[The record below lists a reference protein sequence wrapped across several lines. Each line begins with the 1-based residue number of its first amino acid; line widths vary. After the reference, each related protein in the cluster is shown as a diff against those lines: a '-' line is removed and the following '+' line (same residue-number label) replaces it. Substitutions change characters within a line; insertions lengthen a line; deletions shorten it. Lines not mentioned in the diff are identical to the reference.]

1 MPMSTLLAKAFEEAS
16 QLPEEEQ
23 DAVAELVISFI
34 HPDEAD
40 EAEWDALVVR
50 SRNVSLI
57 KWWSN
62 SERRKKKKVSFHFL
76 ATSEVKSHPPVLEAL
91 R

>member
-40 EAEWDALVVR
+40 EAEWDALVR
-50 SRNVSLI
+50 SPESQRFIDKMLVELR
-57 KWWSN
+57 
-62 SERRKKKKVSFHFL
+62 EEEKKEGLLPFPGDK
-76 ATSEVKSHPPVLEAL
+76 
-91 R
+91 